1 MTTTDITP
9 LLEESI
15 EVEAS
20 PETVWALISDLTRMP
35 RWSPQVR
42 KTWVQ
47 GGSTQQGARFR
58 NLNRRG
64 LLFWPT
70 SAKVVE
76 FVPGE
81 KLAFRVKDNFT
92 VWSFTLEPHGTGTRI
107 TERREAPH
115 GISDISVRLTK
126 LVLGGQERFTSDLR
140 AGMRQTLVRIKD
152 DLGG

>member
-1 MTTTDITP
+1 MTTTETTP

-15 EVEAS
+15 EVDAS

-47 GGSTQQGARFR
+47 GGTTRQGARFR
-58 NLNRRG
+58 NLNRKG

-70 SAKVVE
+70 SAKVVA
-76 FVPGE
+76 FVPNQ
-81 KLAFRVKDNFT
+81 KLAFRVRDNYT
-92 VWSFTLEPHGTGTRI
+92 IWSFALEPHGTGTRI
-107 TERREAPH
+107 TESREAPD
-115 GISDISVRLTK
+115 GISDISGMLTK
-126 LVLGGQERFTSDLR
+126 VMLGGQERFTEELR
-140 AGMRQTLVRIKD
+140 AGMRQTLTKIKD

>member
-20 PETVWALISDLTRMP
+20 PEKVWALISDLTRMP

-47 GGSTQQGARFR
+47 GGATRQGARFR
-58 NLNRRG
+58 NLNRKG
-64 LLFWPT
+64 LLIWPT
-70 SAKVVE
+70 SAKVVA

-92 VWSFTLEPHGTGTRI
+92 VWSFTLEPRGTGTRI
-107 TERREAPH
+107 IERREAPH
-115 GISDISVRLTK
+115 GISDTSVRLTK

-140 AGMRQTLVRIKD
+140 VGMRQTLARIKD

>member
-15 EVEAS
+15 EVDAS

-42 KTWVQ
+42 KTWVK
-47 GGSTQQGARFR
+47 GGTTRQGARFR
-58 NLNRRG
+58 NLNRKG

-76 FVPGE
+76 FVPNQ
-81 KLAFRVKDNFT
+81 KLAFRVRDNLT
-92 VWSFTLEPHGTGTRI
+92 IWSFTLEPLGTGTRI
-107 TERREAPH
+107 TECREAPN
-115 GISDISVRLTK
+115 GISDISVKLTK
-126 LVLGGQERFTSDLR
+126 VVLGGQESFTSELR
-140 AGMRQTLVRIKD
+140 DGMRQTLARIKD